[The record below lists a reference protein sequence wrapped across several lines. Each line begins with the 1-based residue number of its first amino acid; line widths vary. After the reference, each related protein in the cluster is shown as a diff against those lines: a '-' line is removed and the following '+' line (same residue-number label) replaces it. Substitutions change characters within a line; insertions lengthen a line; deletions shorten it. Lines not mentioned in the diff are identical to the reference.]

1 MPSVPDA
8 AEPPSWISN
17 PALASVWGRIADA
30 LERKGLVPIGAV
42 VVDTQERAVRHAV
55 GDLLGR
61 PVTGEHCRIDLA
73 NLDDRIRRRAGIAGG
88 LPEVASRVVGRRLVD
103 RPASRNQRFR
113 RRTEPFDAA
122 AQWLADHPQVAAE
135 PWLAPWLDGL
145 RRHGVLSRRMDGAS
159 SVLGALDVLDAVR
172 VGGATAGVARTQLA
186 AAVLHDAHGLD
197 DGSPV
202 AQLVLRALACAL
214 EVPVPRDAA
223 GRRDLWQSAGVSA
236 DAVSSTCLT
245 FGLRWERR
253 NPAANAWDDAA
264 GRGDP
269 LHLTRWD
276 LDRSTAALRAP
287 STVLVCE
294 NPRVLEAVAQSR
306 TDTVAIV
313 CASGRPNLVVREVLR
328 RCVAASTRLHYHGD
342 FDWPGIAIAHQVM
355 DLCGAVPWRMG
366 ADDYLS
372 APGGVP
378 LIGVGMEARW
388 DDDLAAAMR
397 SRGVAVH
404 EEAVLDSLLDG
415 LDDIATGVAQA
426 VRSRESRG

>member
-1 MPSVPDA
+1 MPSVPDV
-8 AEPPSWISN
+8 AESPSWIRD

-30 LERKGLVPIGAV
+30 LERKGLVAIGVV

-73 NLDDRIRRRAGIAGG
+73 NLDERIRQRAGTAGG
-88 LPEVASRVVGRRLVD
+88 LVEVASGVTGRRLVD
-103 RPASRNQRFR
+103 RPATRNRRLR

-122 AQWLADHPQVAAE
+122 AQWLDDHPQVAAE
-135 PWLAPWLDGL
+135 PWVAPWLDGL
-145 RRHGVLSRRMDGAS
+145 RRDGVLSRRMDGSS
-159 SVLGALDVLDAVR
+159 SVVAALDVLDALG
-172 VGGATAGVARTQLA
+172 VGGSTAGVARTQLA

-202 AQLVLRALACAL
+202 AQLVLRAVACAQ
-214 EVPVPRDAA
+214 EVPVPRDAG
-223 GRRDLWQSAGVSA
+223 GRRDLWQSAGVAA

-253 NPAANAWDDAA
+253 DPASKAWDDAA
-264 GRGDP
+264 ERGDP

-276 LDRSTAALRAP
+276 LDRSTAAVRAP

-294 NPRVLEAVAQSR
+294 NPRVLEAVAQSG
-306 TDTVAIV
+306 TDAVAVV
-313 CASGRPNLVVREVLR
+313 CASGRPNLVVQEVLR
-328 RCVAASTRLHYHGD
+328 RCAAASSRLHYHGD
-342 FDWPGIAIAHQVM
+342 FDWSGIAIAHQVM

-366 ADDYLS
+366 ADDYLA
-372 APGGVP
+372 APSGIP
-378 LIGVGMEARW
+378 LTGVGVEARW

-404 EEAVLDSLLDG
+404 EEAVLDSLLDA
-415 LDDIATGVAQA
+415 LDDIS
-426 VRSRESRG
+426 RSSMV